1 MKVKDFMCNHVNFVK
16 PNTSVQDCAKMMCE
30 CHIGCTPVC
39 DDSNRLVGIDVIH
52 SSTPFKNEFSHNTA
66 VFRSS
71 VADFSIA
78 VTTFSGMFNFFKF
91 SLPRNFCIIWLAFV
105 KYVPKLSNKFEPSET
120 SVAIPQVN
128 NPIIIPST
136 TTITII
142 ALVFRLN
149 LHFLISSLIA
159 GSNKREITK
168 AIRKGI

>member
-1 MKVKDFMCNHVNFVK
+1 MY
-16 PNTSVQDCAKMMCE
+16 TLSVQIKYSDKNVTAKY
-30 CHIGCTPVC
+30 TPI
-39 DDSNRLVGIDVIH
+39 VGIDVIH

-71 VADFSIA
+71 VADLSIA

-91 SLPRNFCIIWLAFV
+91 SLPINFCIIWLAFV

-136 TTITII
+136 NTITII

-149 LHFLISSLIA
+149 LHFLIKNLIA
-159 GSNKREITK
+159 GSSKRDITN
-168 AIRKGI
+168 AIKKGI